1 MNDIIKGGI
10 PNAEV
15 LTQIWREKLAEHYVD
30 KPRFHSY
37 LKMTPLNFK
46 ITEEV
51 LRIYLEVRNDA
62 QKQWLELKMLPEL
75 TSHFASYSGIDNVQ
89 IIPVVKEE
97 EDKKRY
103 IIDDYP
109 HIPIPLEQVEIK
121 NLVTDLELDIK

>member
-1 MNDIIKGGI
+1 MDDILMKDIT
-10 PNAEV
+10 NTEV

-30 KPRFHSY
+30 KPKFHSL

-51 LRIYLEVRNDA
+51 LRIYLEVRYEA

-75 TSHFASYSGIDNVQ
+75 TSHFASYSGIDNVE

-109 HIPIPLEQVEIK
+109 HIPIPPERVEIK

>member
-1 MNDIIKGGI
+1 MNDILMGGI
-10 PNAEV
+10 PNTEV

-30 KPRFHSY
+30 KPKFHSF
-37 LKMTPLNFK
+37 LKMRPLNFK

-51 LRIYLEVRNDA
+51 LRIYLEVRYEA

-75 TSHFASYSGIDNVQ
+75 TSHFAYYSGIDNVE

-109 HIPIPLEQVEIK
+109 HIPIPPERVEIK

>member
-30 KPRFHSY
+30 KPRFHSF

-75 TSHFASYSGIDNVQ
+75 TSHFASYSGIDNVE

-97 EDKKRY
+97 DDKN

-109 HIPIPLEQVEIK
+109 HFPIPPENLEIK
-121 NLVTDLELDIK
+121 QLVRDLELDIK

>member
-1 MNDIIKGGI
+1 MDDILMKGI
-10 PNAEV
+10 PNTEV
-15 LTQIWREKLAEHYVD
+15 LTQIWREKLAEYYVD
-30 KPRFHSY
+30 KPRLHSL
-37 LKMTPLNFK
+37 LKMTPLNFE

-75 TSHFASYSGIDNVQ
+75 TSHFASYSGIDNVE

-109 HIPIPLEQVEIK
+109 HIPIPPERVEIK

>member
-1 MNDIIKGGI
+1 MKGI
-10 PNAEV
+10 PNTEV

-30 KPRFHSY
+30 KPKFYSF
-37 LKMTPLNFK
+37 LKMRPLNFE

-51 LRIYLEVRNDA
+51 LRIYLEVRYEA

-75 TSHFASYSGIDNVQ
+75 TSHFASYSGIDNVE

-109 HIPIPLEQVEIK
+109 QFPIPPENLEIK
-121 NLVTDLELDIK
+121 QLVRDLELDIK

>member
-1 MNDIIKGGI
+1 MEGI
-10 PNAEV
+10 PNTEV
-15 LTQIWREKLAEHYVD
+15 LTQIWREKLTEHYVD
-30 KPRFHSY
+30 KPRFHSL
-37 LKMTPLNFK
+37 LKISPLNFK

-51 LRIYLEVRNDA
+51 LRIYLEVRYEA

-75 TSHFASYSGIDNVQ
+75 TSHFASYSGVDNVE

-103 IIDDYP
+103 IIEDYP
-109 HIPIPLEQVEIK
+109 NIPIPPDQVEIK

>member
-1 MNDIIKGGI
+1 MDDILMKGI
-10 PNAEV
+10 PNTEV

-30 KPRFHSY
+30 KPKFHSF
-37 LKMTPLNFK
+37 LKMRPLNFE

-51 LRIYLEVRNDA
+51 LRIYLEVRYEA

-75 TSHFASYSGIDNVQ
+75 TSHFASYSGIDNVE

-97 EDKKRY
+97 EDKKKY

-109 HIPIPLEQVEIK
+109 HIPIPPERVEIK

>member
-1 MNDIIKGGI
+1 MDDILMKDI
-10 PNAEV
+10 PNTEV

-30 KPRFHSY
+30 KPKFHSL

-75 TSHFASYSGIDNVQ
+75 TNHFTSYSGIDNVE

-97 EDKKRY
+97 EDKKIY

-109 HIPIPLEQVEIK
+109 HIPIPPERVEIK

>member
-1 MNDIIKGGI
+1 MDDILMKGI
-10 PNAEV
+10 PNTEV

-30 KPRFHSY
+30 KPKFHSF
-37 LKMTPLNFK
+37 LKMSPLNFK
-46 ITEEV
+46 ITEDV
-51 LRIYLEVRNDA
+51 LRIYLEVRYEA

-75 TSHFASYSGIDNVQ
+75 TSHFASYSGIDNVE

-109 HIPIPLEQVEIK
+109 HIPIPPERGEIK

>member
-1 MNDIIKGGI
+1 MEGI
-10 PNAEV
+10 PNTEV

-30 KPRFHSY
+30 KPKFYSF
-37 LKMTPLNFK
+37 LKMRPLNFE

-51 LRIYLEVRNDA
+51 LRIYLEVRYEA

-75 TSHFASYSGIDNVQ
+75 TSHFASYSGVDNVE

-97 EDKKRY
+97 EDKKKY

-109 HIPIPLEQVEIK
+109 QIPIPPERVEIK

>member
-1 MNDIIKGGI
+1 MEGI
-10 PNAEV
+10 PNTEV
-15 LTQIWREKLAEHYVD
+15 LTQIWREKLTEHYVD
-30 KPRFHSY
+30 KPRFHSL
-37 LKMTPLNFK
+37 LKISPLNFK

-51 LRIYLEVRNDA
+51 LRIYFEVRNEP
-62 QKQWLELKMLPEL
+62 QKQWIELKMLSEL
-75 TSHFASYSGIDNVQ
+75 TSHFASYSGIDNVE

-109 HIPIPLEQVEIK
+109 HIPIPPERVEIK

>member
-1 MNDIIKGGI
+1 MDDILMKGI
-10 PNAEV
+10 PNTEV

-30 KPRFHSY
+30 KPKFHSF

-75 TSHFASYSGIDNVQ
+75 TSHFTSYSGIDNVE

-97 EDKKRY
+97 EDKKIY

-109 HIPIPLEQVEIK
+109 HIPIPPEQVEIK

>member
-1 MNDIIKGGI
+1 M
-10 PNAEV
+10 
-15 LTQIWREKLAEHYVD
+15 
-30 KPRFHSY
+30 
-37 LKMTPLNFK
+37 KMSPLNFK

-51 LRIYLEVRNDA
+51 LRIYLEVRYEA

-75 TSHFASYSGIDNVQ
+75 TSHFASYSGIDNVE

-109 HIPIPLEQVEIK
+109 HIPIPPERVEIK

>member
-30 KPRFHSY
+30 KPTFHSF

-75 TSHFASYSGIDNVQ
+75 TSHFASY
-89 IIPVVKEE
+89 
-97 EDKKRY
+97 
-103 IIDDYP
+103 
-109 HIPIPLEQVEIK
+109 
-121 NLVTDLELDIK
+121 